1 MGPNMRCFL
10 GIYLKATCSRQVSVM
25 IAIYGA
31 RLNLDLSNISTVPI
45 TQTQCSVEKLWRHT
59 CG

>member
-1 MGPNMRCFL
+1 MGPNMRCYP

-45 TQTQCSVEKLWRHT
+45 TQTQCSVEKL
-59 CG
+59 